1 MRSIIDNLF
10 IMATEYGERNPF
22 KIIVIV
28 LASVAV
34 VLAAVLAWIWID
46 KTKLVKDLTVE
57 KNLLTQDMIR
67 LKDDYKILMTDND
80 TLNVQMEREREKVE
94 QLIDRIQK
102 TEATNR
108 ARIRDY
114 EKELGTLRDIMKGYI
129 RQIDSLNTLNITLR
143 EDAAKARRQAEAS
156 DKKYEELRNTT
167 DEYARQI
174 EQASLLKGRDVAIVG
189 LNSSNRETDRGS
201 RIDKLR
207 TCIIVVEN
215 NIAPRGLKHIYIRIK
230 GPDGVLLSGDQQ
242 QFAEIEGELMMVSAS
257 REIDYQGDDIET
269 CIYFEN
275 KSGFAKGIFT
285 VDVFTTEGKIGS
297 ADLTLR

>member
-1 MRSIIDNLF
+1 MSNVIDNLF
-10 IMATEYGERNPF
+10 IMATENGTSTL

-34 VLAAVLAWIWID
+34 ALAAVLTWIWID

-57 KNLLTQDMIR
+57 KNILTQDMRR
-67 LKDDYKILMTDND
+67 LKEDYSVLMTDND
-80 TLNVQMEREREKVE
+80 SLNVQMEREREKVD
-94 QLIDRIQK
+94 QLIERIQK

-114 EKELGTLRDIMKGYI
+114 EKELGTLRDIMKNYI

-174 EQASLLKGRDVAIVG
+174 ERASLIKGRDVVMVG
-189 LNSSNRETDRGS
+189 LNSSNRETDRSS

-207 TCIIVVEN
+207 TCIIVNEN
-215 NIAPRGLKHIYIRIK
+215 HLAPKGLKQIYIRIK
-230 GPDGVLLSGDQQ
+230 GPDGVLMSGEQQ
-242 QFAEIEGELMMVSAS
+242 QFAEIEGELMIVSAL
-257 REIDYQGDDIET
+257 REIDYQGEDIET

-275 KSGFAKGIFT
+275 KSGFAKGVFT
-285 VDVFTTEGKIGS
+285 VDVFTAEGKIGS
-297 ADLTLR
+297 VDLTLR

>member
-1 MRSIIDNLF
+1 MSNVIDNLF
-10 IMATEYGERNPF
+10 IMATEKGTPAL

-34 VLAAVLAWIWID
+34 ALAVLLTWIWID
-46 KTKLVKDLTVE
+46 KDKLVKDLTVE
-57 KNLLTQDMIR
+57 KNLLTQDMR
-67 LKDDYKILMTDND
+67 KLKDDYSVLMTDND
-80 TLNVQMEREREKVE
+80 SLNVQMEREREKVD
-94 QLIDRIQK
+94 QLIERIQK

-114 EKELGTLRDIMKGYI
+114 EKELGTLRDIMKNYI

-174 EQASLLKGRDVAIVG
+174 EKASLIKGRDAVMVG
-189 LNSSNRETDRGS
+189 LNSSNRETDRSS

-207 TCIIVVEN
+207 TCIIVTEN
-215 NIAPRGLKHIYIRIK
+215 HLTPKGLKHVYIRIK
-230 GPDGVLLSGDQQ
+230 GPDGVLMSSEQQ
-242 QFAEIEGELMMVSAS
+242 QFAEIEGELMIVSAS
-257 REIDYQGDDIET
+257 REIDYQGEDIET

-275 KSGFAKGIFT
+275 KSGFAKGLFT
-285 VDVFTTEGKIGS
+285 VDVFTAEGKIGS
-297 ADLTLR
+297 VDLTLR

>member
-1 MRSIIDNLF
+1 MSNVIDNLF
-10 IMATEYGERNPF
+10 IMATEKGTPAL

-34 VLAAVLAWIWID
+34 ALAVLLTWIWID
-46 KTKLVKDLTVE
+46 KDKLVKDLTVE
-57 KNLLTQDMIR
+57 KNLLTQDMRR
-67 LKDDYKILMTDND
+67 LKEDFSVLMTDND
-80 TLNVQMEREREKVE
+80 SLNVQMEREREKVD
-94 QLIDRIQK
+94 QLIERIQK

-114 EKELGTLRDIMKGYI
+114 EKELGTLRDIMKNYI

-156 DKKYEELRNTT
+156 DKKYEALRNTT

-174 EQASLLKGRDVAIVG
+174 ERASLIKGRDVVIVG
-189 LNSSNRETDRGS
+189 LNSSNRETDRSS

-207 TCIIVVEN
+207 TCVIVTEN
-215 NIAPRGLKHIYIRIK
+215 HLAPKGLKHIYIRIK
-230 GPDGVLLSGDQQ
+230 GPDGVLMSGEQQ
-242 QFAEIEGELMMVSAS
+242 QFAEIEGELMIVSAS
-257 REIDYQGDDIET
+257 REIDYQGEDIET

-275 KSGFAKGIFT
+275 KSGFAKGLFT
-285 VDVFTTEGKIGS
+285 VDVFTAEGKIGS